1 MFETD
6 RKAVGDKSSDDDRPL
21 FPQMRGWDRTNSAS
35 LVFYK
40 ITLRNSS
47 NNTTSELQQMV
58 PHHSYLGMNLWSR
71 LIIVPLAVGS
81 ECFPECSEP
90 LDLQLLGFE
99 VFVILYT

>member
-6 RKAVGDKSSDDDRPL
+6 RKAVGDKSSNDDRPL

-47 NNTTSELQQMV
+47 NNTTSELQ
-58 PHHSYLGMNLWSR
+58 
-71 LIIVPLAVGS
+71 
-81 ECFPECSEP
+81 
-90 LDLQLLGFE
+90 
-99 VFVILYT
+99 